1 MLLPHS
7 IWELSGIGP
16 HGQDGSINPFH
27 EGVGHTAWVTRFFA
41 TFVPTRSEWV
51 IDANSSTLSPENRIL
66 STPVSQIRKS
76 HAAKGSPRF
85 AEIGYPSRP
94 TPLEYMVDTS

>member
-1 MLLPHS
+1 MDRMVRVAALIRSMKVCDWLGAHCM
-7 IWELSGIGP
+7 
-16 HGQDGSINPFH
+16 
-27 EGVGHTAWVTRFFA
+27 GHTAWVAKFSA
-41 TFVPTRSEWV
+41 TFILTRSEWV

-76 HAAKGSPRF
+76 HAAKGSPYF
-85 AEIGYPSRP
+85 AEIGYTSRP

>member
-1 MLLPHS
+1 M
-7 IWELSGIGP
+7 
-16 HGQDGSINPFH
+16 
-27 EGVGHTAWVTRFFA
+27 GHTAWVAKFSA

-66 STPVSQIRKS
+66 STPLSQIRKS

-85 AEIGYPSRP
+85 AEIGYTSRP
-94 TPLEYMVDTS
+94 TPLEYTVDMS